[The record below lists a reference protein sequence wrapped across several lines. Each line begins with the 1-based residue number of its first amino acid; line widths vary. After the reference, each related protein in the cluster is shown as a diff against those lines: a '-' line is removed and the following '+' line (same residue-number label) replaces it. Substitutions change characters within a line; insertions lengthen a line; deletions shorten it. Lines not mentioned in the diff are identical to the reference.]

1 VLSPRRPGK
10 SSSAS
15 GEDRLIAQSFR
26 PLATHPGAF
35 GLADD
40 CAALSARPGRDLVL
54 KTDAI
59 VGGVHFFPDDPADKV
74 AQKALRVNLS
84 DLAAKGAKPIG
95 FLLSLALSTPIDH
108 EWLGA
113 FAAGLGKDANQ
124 FRCPLLGGDT
134 DYTPGP
140 VTISIAILGT
150 VPAGTMVMRSGAR
163 PGQRVCVTG
172 TIGDAA
178 LGLLLRRSAALAQ
191 RWKLDGSQQQ
201 YLLDRYLVPQPR
213 NAASEAVR
221 FYAAA
226 AMDISDGLAGDL
238 EKLCRA
244 SGVSARIGVERIPF
258 SEAARRAIASDPA
271 LIETALTGGD
281 DYEIVCTVEPAR
293 FDVFCAVAAEAGV
306 SVTEIGEVEKRTARA
321 EGARFF
327 DRSRK
332 PLLFKQSSFS
342 HF

>member
-1 VLSPRRPGK
+1 MSSRKQLGE
-10 SSSAS
+10 SSSTS
-15 GEDRLIAQSFR
+15 GEDRLIAQYFR

-35 GLADD
+35 GLSDD

-54 KTDAI
+54 KADAI
-59 VGGVHFFPDDPADKV
+59 LGGVHFFPDDPADKV

-95 FLLSLALSTPIDH
+95 FLLSLALPTPIDH
-108 EWLGA
+108 QWLQA
-113 FAAGLGKDANQ
+113 FAAGLGKDADA

-140 VTISIAILGT
+140 VTISIAMLGT
-150 VPAGTMVMRSGAR
+150 VPAGNMVMRSGAR

-178 LGLLLRRSAALAQ
+178 LGLRLRRSAALAQ
-191 RWKLDGSQQQ
+191 HWNLDSSQKQ

-226 AMDISDGLAGDL
+226 AMDVSDGLAGDL
-238 EKLCRA
+238 KKLCSA
-244 SGVSARIGVERIPF
+244 SGVSARIAVECIPF

-293 FDVFCAVAAEAGV
+293 LDVFSAVAAEAGV
-306 SVTEIGEVEKRTARA
+306 SVTEIGAIEKRNARTG
-321 EGARFF
+321 GARFF

-332 PLLFKQSSFS
+332 PLVFKHASFS